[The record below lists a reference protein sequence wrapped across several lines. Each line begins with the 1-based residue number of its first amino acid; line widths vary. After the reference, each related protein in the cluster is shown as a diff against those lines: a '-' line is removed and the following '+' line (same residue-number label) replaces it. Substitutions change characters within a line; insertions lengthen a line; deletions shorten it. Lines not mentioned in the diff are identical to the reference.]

1 MLQRIYSSSL
11 EFYVYRRHGLDFYL
25 SYYPLLYLRVILLLV
40 EQHQVAAALQVVVR
54 VLGEV
59 RLEVDVVELEHFGH
73 PTLLWFAGNVV
84 DENLLLVELE
94 RGPLVAALEALLAR

>member
-1 MLQRIYSSSL
+1 M
-11 EFYVYRRHGLDFYL
+11 
-25 SYYPLLYLRVILLLV
+25 
-40 EQHQVAAALQVVVR
+40 AAALQVVVR

-94 RGPLVAALEALLAR
+94 RGPFVAALEALLAR